1 MQKANIISNYKYQS
15 EIQSMMFT
23 FGEVRTSLPE
33 TLQLVEDLLH
43 YQAAEW
49 VCIQNHVLVSALIGI
64 FGIKIINIF
73 Y

>member
-1 MQKANIISNYKYQS
+1 MQKANVISNYKYQL

-49 VCIQNHVLVSALIGI
+49 V
-64 FGIKIINIF
+64 NISF
-73 Y
+73 KFLLTSGNFFLLRILD

>member
-1 MQKANIISNYKYQS
+1 MQNANIVSSYKYQT

-23 FGEVRTSLPE
+23 FGEVRTSLSE

-49 VCIQNHVLVSALIGI
+49 VRMPERCEMSHSSCRLAR
-64 FGIKIINIF
+64 
-73 Y
+73 